1 MNIGRHQTVS
11 TANSQWVSFWVART
25 RQVLRLAVVA
35 TFLIALPGCGGVEEA
50 KLDDYL
56 EVLEFNT
63 PLESLKEVQL
73 GDYRVS
79 SATRTQEASRTDT
92 HRTWVQITCKLYVV
106 VDPEDAS
113 TVVEVYER
121 HRGVFDDTVVEI
133 FRSATIDELSDPRW
147 STIKSRLSD
156 FARLVLGGER
166 IRQIVID
173 DYGWEPI

>member
-1 MNIGRHQTVS
+1 MAKPCQ
-11 TANSQWVSFWVART
+11 A
-25 RQVLRLAVVA
+25 LRLAVVA
-35 TFLIALPGCGGVEEA
+35 AVLIVLPGSGGVEDA

-73 GDYRVS
+73 GDYSVS
-79 SATRTQEASRTDT
+79 SATRTQEASQTDT
-92 HRTWVQITCKLYVV
+92 QRIWVQITCKLYVIV
-106 VDPEDAS
+106 APEDEP
-113 TVVEVYER
+113 TVVEAYKR
-121 HRGVFDDTVVEI
+121 HRGVFDDTIVQI

-156 FARLVLGGER
+156 FARPVLGGER
-166 IRQIVID
+166 IHQIVIN

>member
-1 MNIGRHQTVS
+1 MS
-11 TANSQWVSFWVART
+11 TANNQWVSFWVARPC
-25 RQVLRLAVVA
+25 QAICLAIVA
-35 TFLIALPGCGGVEEA
+35 AILIVLPGCGGVEDA

-79 SATRTQEASRTDT
+79 SATRTQEASQTDT
-92 HRTWVQITCKLYVV
+92 ERIWVQITCKLYVIV
-106 VDPEDAS
+106 APEDES
-113 TVVEVYER
+113 SVVEAYER
-121 HRGVFDDTVVEI
+121 HRGVFDDMIVQI

-156 FARLVLGGER
+156 FARPVLGGKR
-166 IRQIVID
+166 IHQIVIN